1 MSKHTIAGRSS
12 SGYGQL
18 LRIGS
23 LAMALG
29 LALQANAQ
37 SITGGL
43 YGTTTETGATVEVS
57 RPATGFNRTVGIG
70 ANGQYS
76 LQQLSPGQYEVRVM
90 RDGQV
95 LSSHSV
101 TVVANSSAAVG
112 SGNATDMD
120 TVVVRA
126 NHFATVINP
135 IDVTTTELSTV
146 LDVSLVNDL
155 PIAQSSIYALA
166 RLDSGSASGNSYQ
179 QIGGASETENRYYYN
194 EFDTT
199 YDVTGQGAIVFPQVA
214 VASTQL
220 ITSSGGV
227 GWTSTTGGITSATLK
242 QGSND
247 VHGGY
252 SLYFTP
258 ATNSVFRP
266 EGENRVM
273 DYNGRPS
280 LMSGYNQYSHA
291 ATHYLWGS
299 GPLIKD
305 RLFVYAM
312 VGSNFGS
319 DSTTYTSS
327 WKTDYEA
334 ERREG
339 LINLTWN
346 ITDNQSLNVA
356 AYKTKDDSTTW
367 LSANETNAWQPDQ
380 TTYADAN
387 PTWLEQNSKLVVA
400 NYNWRINDDMRW
412 RVMGGTMRFDYK
424 ETIQTSGVPYV
435 TEWDYLYDVGK
446 TYNAGHA
453 WEPLDYYYEKD
464 GVKTD
469 FTWNIG
475 NHEITLG
482 GEYYRNNYHFVST
495 SNRAGYIGYD
505 RNTWTW
511 MGDDW
516 YWGDAM
522 WDYESSTGGTFKSE
536 QRGIYLS
543 DNWQVS
549 DNVRV
554 MLGGR
559 WDQMENFTGGGEG
572 FLDLS
577 VFSPRVGVSWDVK
590 GDSSL
595 KIGANVGRYTL
606 PVPST
611 LAYLVASKSTYWVNY
626 YKVDGVNADGT
637 PINPE
642 LGYGYGYKDREPA
655 LETIASRN
663 LKNTVQN
670 EFQVYFQQQLNPSWS
685 VLGQASFHDL
695 KRIVDQTCDMD
706 GLIGDYVRANGHAN
720 YAGLGGGTGCIE
732 FNPGWDLVLRDDL
745 DGNGVMQD
753 ITIPAGHLDF
763 DKAKRR
769 YLKLGAQLS
778 HERSDDEP
786 YYLNLSYTWSHRYGN
801 HDGYTNLT
809 RSTNANPGISGNYG
823 YWEGTLGSNG
833 DLSGDQRHSLLA
845 TGVYYFD
852 SGLRIGAIAR
862 YASARPL
869 ACLGHYPGSQNTDLG
884 NAGAVTHYCN
894 GVLTSRGTHKTDS
907 TKQLDLSL
915 GYDWT
920 FGANGGQN
928 LSLDLSV
935 TNVTNANAVTHRNMT
950 STTGLNAGG
959 VNANQAFNAV
969 TGLQAP
975 RSTNVYL
982 RYSF

>member
-1 MSKHTIAGRSS
+1 MSRRTNERCRNKVGT
-12 SGYGQL
+12 
-18 LRIGS
+18 RIRVG
-23 LAMALG
+23 ALVAALS
-29 LALQANAQ
+29 LALQVQAQ

-43 YGTTTETGATVEVS
+43 YGSTSEAGAVVEVT
-57 RPATGFNRTVGIG
+57 RAATGFNRTVTVGE
-70 ANGQYS
+70 NGQYS
-76 LQQLSPGQYEVRVM
+76 LQQLAPGQYQVRVL
-90 RDGQV
+90 RDGNV
-95 LSSHSV
+95 LSSHAV
-101 TVVANSSAAVG
+101 TVVANSSAVVG
-112 SGNATDMD
+112 AANSTELD
-120 TVVVRA
+120 TVVVRG
-126 NHFATVINP
+126 NYYATVSNP
-135 IDVTTTELSTV
+135 IDVTTAELSTV
-146 LDVSLVNDL
+146 LDASLIRDL
-155 PIAQSSIYALA
+155 PISQSSIYQLA

-220 ITSSGGV
+220 MTGSAGV
-227 GWTSTTGGITSATLK
+227 GWTSTTGSITSATLK

-252 SLYFTP
+252 SLYYTP
-258 ATNSVFRP
+258 PTNSVFRP
-266 EGENRVM
+266 KGENRLM

-280 LMSGYNQYSHA
+280 LMNAYNRSGHLAN
-291 ATHYLWGS
+291 HYVWGS
-299 GPLIKD
+299 GPLVKD
-305 RLFVYAM
+305 RLFAYVM
-312 VGSNFGS
+312 LGSNFGNE
-319 DSTTYTSS
+319 STSYSTA

-356 AYKTKDDSTTW
+356 AYKTKDDSTTT
-367 LSANETNAWQPDQ
+367 LSANETSEWMPSK
-380 TTYADAN
+380 TTYGQAT
-387 PTWLEQNSKLVVA
+387 PTWLEQNTKLVVA
-400 NYNWRINDDMRW
+400 NYNWHINDDLRW

-424 ETIQTSGVPYV
+424 ETIETSGKPYI
-435 TEWDYLYDVGK
+435 TEWDYWYGVGK
-446 TYNAGHA
+446 TYSAGHQ
-453 WEPLDYYYEKD
+453 WEPTDYYYEKD

-469 FTWNIG
+469 LVWNVG
-475 NHEITLG
+475 NHEITIG
-482 GEYYRNNYHFVST
+482 GEYYRNNYYYEAK
-495 SNRAGYIGYD
+495 SNLAGYRGYD

-511 MGDDW
+511 MGDRW

-522 WDYESSTGGTFKSE
+522 WEYDYKQGGSFKSE
-536 QRGIYLS
+536 QRGLYIS

-554 MLGGR
+554 TLGGR

-577 VFSPRVGVSWDVK
+577 VFSPRVGLSWDVN

-606 PVPST
+606 PIPST
-611 LAYLVASKSTYWVNY
+611 LAYLVASQSTYYVNY
-626 YKVDGVNADGT
+626 YTVDGINADGT
-637 PINPE
+637 PVNPT
-642 LGYGYGYKDREPA
+642 LGYSYGYKDRQPA

-663 LKNTVQN
+663 LKNTIQD
-670 EFQVYFQQQLNPSWS
+670 EFQVYVQQQLTPTWS
-685 VLGQASFHDL
+685 FLGQASFHDL

-706 GLIGDYVRANGHAN
+706 GLIGDYVRANGHSR

-732 FNPGWDLVLRDDL
+732 FNPGSSLVLRDDL

-753 ITIPAGHLDF
+753 ITIPASALGF
-763 DKAKRR
+763 EKAKRR

-778 HERSDDEP
+778 HERTADEP

-809 RSTNANPGISGNYG
+809 RSVNANPGISGNYA
-823 YWEGTLGSNG
+823 YWEATQGSNG

-852 SGLRIGAIAR
+852 SGLRVGAIGR

-869 ACLGHYPGSQNTDLG
+869 TCLGAMPGSQNTDLG
-884 NAGAVTHYCN
+884 NAGAVTHYCA
-894 GVLTSRGTHKTDS
+894 GVLTARGSYKTDS
-907 TKQLDLSL
+907 TKQLDLSV
-915 GYDWT
+915 GYDWN
-920 FGANGGQN
+920 FGSEGAHK
-928 LSLDLSV
+928 LSLDLQV
-935 TNVTNANAVTHRNMT
+935 QNVTNANAVTRRTMS

-959 VNANQAFNAV
+959 VTLNPAFNAV

-975 RSTNVYL
+975 RSTNVYV

>member
-1 MSKHTIAGRSS
+1 MSKRTTVESFPSS
-12 SGYGQL
+12 VRPSA
-18 LRIGS
+18 RIGM
-23 LAMALG
+23 LALALG
-29 LALQANAQ
+29 LALQAQAQ

-43 YGTTTETGATVEVS
+43 YGSTSEAGATVEIV
-57 RPATGFNRTVGIG
+57 RPATGFSRTVSVG

-76 LQQLSPGQYEVRVM
+76 LDQLAPGQYEVRTL

-95 LSSHSV
+95 IAVQTV
-101 TVVANSSAAVG
+101 TVVANAASAVPSAAAQLDAV
-112 SGNATDMD
+112 N
-120 TVVVRA
+120 VRA
-126 NHFATVINP
+126 NHFVTVTNP
-135 IDVTTTELSTV
+135 IDVTTSELSTIFSA
-146 LDVSLVNDL
+146 DLVNDL
-155 PIAQSSIYALA
+155 PIAQNSIYALA
-166 RLDSGSASGNSYQ
+166 RLDSGSSAGNSYQ

-220 ITSSGGV
+220 ITGSGGV

-242 QGSND
+242 QGSNE

-258 ATNSVFRP
+258 ATNDVFRP
-266 EGENRVM
+266 KGENRIM
-273 DYNGRPS
+273 SHNGRPS
-280 LMSGYNQYSHA
+280 LMNGYNEYSHTA
-291 ATHYLWGS
+291 NHYLWGS

-312 VGSNFGS
+312 VGSNFGN
-319 DSTTYTSS
+319 DSTTYSTS
-327 WKTDYEA
+327 WKTEYEA

-367 LSANETNAWQPDQ
+367 LSANETSEWQPDK
-380 TTYADAN
+380 TTYGEAN

-400 NYNWRINDDMRW
+400 NYNWRINDDLRW

-424 ETIQTSGVPYV
+424 ETSETSGVPYI
-435 TEWDYLYDVGK
+435 TEWDYWYDQGK
-446 TYNAGHA
+446 TYSAGHQ

-469 FTWNIG
+469 LVWNIG
-475 NHEITLG
+475 NHEITVG
-482 GEYYRNNYHFVST
+482 GEYYRNNYHFVSR
-495 SNRAGYIGYD
+495 SNSAGYIGYD

-511 MGDDW
+511 MGDQW

-554 MLGGR
+554 TLGGR
-559 WDQMENFTGGGEG
+559 WDQMENFTGGGDG

-577 VFSPRVGVSWDVK
+577 VFSPRAGISWDVK
-590 GDSSL
+590 GDSTL
-595 KIGANVGRYTL
+595 KVGANVGRYTL
-606 PVPST
+606 PIPST
-611 LAYLVASKSTYWVNY
+611 LAYLVASNSTYWVNY
-626 YKVDGVNADGT
+626 YMVDGVNADGT
-637 PINPE
+637 PINPQ
-642 LGYGYGYKDREPA
+642 LGYSYGYKDRQPA

-670 EFQVYFQQQLNPSWS
+670 EFQVYVQQQLNPTWS

-706 GLIGDYVRANGHAN
+706 GLIGDYVRANGHAG

-732 FNPGWDLVLRDDL
+732 FNPGRDLVLRDDL
-745 DGNGVMQD
+745 GGNGVMQD
-753 ITIPAGHLDF
+753 ILIPASHLGF

-769 YLKLGAQLS
+769 YVKLGAQLS
-778 HERSDDEP
+778 HERSADEP

-809 RSTNANPGISGNYG
+809 RSTNANPGISGNYA
-823 YWEGTLGSNG
+823 YWEGTVGSNG

-852 SGLRIGAIAR
+852 SGLRVGAIAR

-894 GVLTSRGTHKTDS
+894 GVLTARGTYKTDS

-915 GYDWT
+915 GYDWS
-920 FGANGGQN
+920 FGAEGKQN

-935 TNVTNANAVTHRNMT
+935 QNVTNANAVTRRNMT

-959 VNANQAFNAV
+959 VNANPQFNSV

-975 RSTNVYL
+975 RSTNLYL